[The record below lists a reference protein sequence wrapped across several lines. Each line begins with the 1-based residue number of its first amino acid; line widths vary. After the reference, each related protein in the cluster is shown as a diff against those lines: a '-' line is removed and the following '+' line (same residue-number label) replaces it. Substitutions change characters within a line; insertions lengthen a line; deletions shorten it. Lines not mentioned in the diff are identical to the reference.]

1 MFSDWDYLNH
11 IFSIY
16 PWWIS
21 LFALDFMHVCSERA
35 FVGLALEVFARVYD
49 EARRFLKTDQD

>member
-1 MFSDWDYLNH
+1 M
-11 IFSIY
+11 
-16 PWWIS
+16 
-21 LFALDFMHVCSERA
+21 FALDFMHVCSERA